1 MYFGEVITLVRASYY
16 VTNPFNPDKL
26 WAMPREISAG
36 GVVVRPGSGGWEV
49 AVIEPQQNE
58 GDKPAGKTPAKQ
70 VLALPKG
77 LVDPGEKPEA
87 TAVREVFE
95 ETGVHGKILSK
106 LTDIKYVYVRTWGDK
121 QRVFKIVSFYLLRY
135 ETGTIDA
142 VSPDMRIEVKR
153 AVWISLDGAERKLS
167 YRGERDV
174 VQLAQKYLQA
184 HSQEND

>member
-1 MYFGEVITLVRASYY
+1 
-16 VTNPFNPDKL
+16 
-26 WAMPREISAG
+26 MPREISAG

-49 AVIEPQQNE
+49 AVIEPQQNDGE
-58 GDKPAGKTPAKQ
+58 KSAGKTRAKP

-77 LVDPGEKPEA
+77 LVDPGEKPED

-95 ETGVHGKILSK
+95 ETGIRGEILSK

-135 ETGTIDA
+135 KAGIIDE
-142 VSPDMRIEVKR
+142 VSLEMRIEVKR
-153 AVWISLDGAERKLS
+153 AFWVPLAGAERKLS

-174 VQLAQKYLQA
+174 LQLAQKYLQA
-184 HSQEND
+184 HPQEDD